1 MDRGQRGFT
10 LIELVMV
17 IVILGVLAA
26 VALPRFLDLRQD
38 AGLAAAKGVLAAVKT
53 QAELNFLAV
62 KLGKPGYSP
71 FTQSGSVTGAE
82 KLFASMPLPS
92 DWTVGAQAIYN
103 AEYMILVIPD
113 ESSAAPATAVL
124 WDIGGNTIISE

>member
-1 MDRGQRGFT
+1 MAKRTPGFT

-26 VALPRFLDLRQD
+26 VALPRLVDMRQD
-38 AGLAAAKGVLAAVKT
+38 ASLAAAKGVLAAVKT

-71 FTQSGSVTGAE
+71 FAQTGSVTAAE
-82 KLFASMPLPS
+82 KLFASMHLPG

-103 AEYMILVIPD
+103 GEYMILVIPD

-124 WDIGGNTIISE
+124 WDIGGSAVISE